1 MMADETK
8 PLAGKVAL
16 ITGSVRRIGR
26 ATALAAARDGAA
38 VVVHA
43 RSSEDE
49 AKATAAEIEALGV
62 PTLVCLADMTDET
75 AVRAMAAKIDARFG
89 RLDVL
94 VNNAGIRAQVPFGEM
109 TLAQWREVTRVILD
123 GTFIMTSACLPVMRK
138 SGQGG
143 CIVNIGGGSAHVG
156 ALHRAH
162 VVTAKAGLVGFTRAL
177 ATELAADGI
186 TVNCI
191 APGRIGGPRSK
202 TAGAAPPDHGGAQE
216 LAKREGRPEDVA
228 AMIRPLWLPT
238 GSYMTGQTLHVDGG
252 RYLSS

>member
-1 MMADETK
+1 MADDTK

-16 ITGSVRRIGR
+16 VTGSVRRIGR

-38 VVVHA
+38 VVIHA
-43 RSSEDE
+43 RDSRDE
-49 AKATAAEIEALGV
+49 ADATAAEVKALGV
-62 PTLVCLADMTDET
+62 DSLVCLADVADEA
-75 AVRAMAAKIDARFG
+75 AVRAMVARIRERFG

-94 VNNAGIRAQVPFGEM
+94 VNNAGIRAQVPFAEM
-109 TLAQWREVTRVILD
+109 TLAQWRAMLTVILD
-123 GTFIMTSACLPVMRK
+123 GAFIVTSACLPLMRA

-143 CIVNIGGGSAHVG
+143 VIVNIGGGSAHVG

-186 TVNCI
+186 TVNCV
-191 APGRIGGPRSK
+191 APGRIGGQRSK
-202 TAGAAPPDHGGAQE
+202 TAGAAPPDHGGAKE

-238 GSYMTGQTLHVDGG
+238 GSYITGQTIHVDGG

>member
-1 MMADETK
+1 MADDSK

-16 ITGSVRRIGR
+16 VTGSVRRIGR

-43 RSSEDE
+43 RDSRDE
-49 AKATAAEIEALGV
+49 AEATAAEITALGADA
-62 PTLVCLADMTDET
+62 LVCLADITDEA
-75 AVRAMAAKIDARFG
+75 AVRGMVAQIRARFG

-109 TLAQWREVTRVILD
+109 TLAQWRGMLAVILD
-123 GTFIMTSACLPVMRK
+123 GAFIVTSACLPLMTA

-143 CIVNIGGGSAHVG
+143 VIVNIGGGSAHVG

-162 VVTAKAGLVGFTRAL
+162 VVTAKAGLVGLTRAL
-177 ATELAADGI
+177 ATELAPLGI
-186 TVNCI
+186 TVNCV
-191 APGRIGGPRSK
+191 APGRIGGQRSK

-216 LAKREGRPEDVA
+216 LARREGRPDDVA

-238 GSYMTGQTLHVDGG
+238 GAYMTGQTLHVDGG

>member
-1 MMADETK
+1 MTDDAK

-16 ITGSVRRIGR
+16 VTGSVRRIGR

-43 RSSEDE
+43 RSSQDE
-49 AKATAAEIEALGV
+49 ADSVAAEIKALGADS
-62 PTLVCLADMTDET
+62 LVCLADMTDEA
-75 AVRAMAAKIDARFG
+75 AVRAMAGRIRERFG

-94 VNNAGIRAQVPFGEM
+94 VNNAGIRAQVPFAEM
-109 TLAQWREVTRVILD
+109 TLAQWREITRVILD
-123 GTFIMTSACLPVMRK
+123 GTFIVTSACLPLMRA

-143 CIVNIGGGSAHVG
+143 VIVNIGGGSAHVG

-162 VVTAKAGLVGFTRAL
+162 VVTAKAGLDGFTRAL
-177 ATELAADGI
+177 ATEISPCGI
-186 TVNCI
+186 TVNCV

-216 LAKREGRPEDVA
+216 LVKREGRPEDVA

-238 GSYMTGQTLHVDGG
+238 GSYVTGQTIHVDGG

>member
-1 MMADETK
+1 MTDETK

-38 VVVHA
+38 VVIHA
-43 RSSEDE
+43 RGSQDE
-49 AKATAAEIEALGV
+49 ADATAAEIRALGAES
-62 PTLVCLADMTDET
+62 LVCLADMTDET
-75 AVRAMAAKIDARFG
+75 AVRAMVGRIRERFG

-123 GTFIMTSACLPVMRK
+123 GTFIVTSACLSLMRQ

-143 CIVNIGGGSAHVG
+143 VIVNIGGGSAHVG

-177 ATELAADGI
+177 ATELAPDGI

-191 APGRIGGPRSK
+191 APGRIGGQRSK

>member
-1 MMADETK
+1 MADDTK

-16 ITGSVRRIGR
+16 VTGSVRRIGR

-38 VVVHA
+38 VVIHA
-43 RSSEDE
+43 RDSRDE
-49 AKATAAEIEALGV
+49 ADATAAEVKALGV
-62 PTLVCLADMTDET
+62 DSLVCLADVTDEA
-75 AVRAMAAKIDARFG
+75 AVRAMVARIRERFG

-94 VNNAGIRAQVPFGEM
+94 VNNAGIRAQVPFAEM
-109 TLAQWREVTRVILD
+109 TLAQWRAMLTVILD
-123 GTFIMTSACLPVMRK
+123 GAFIVTSACLPLMRA

-143 CIVNIGGGSAHVG
+143 VIVNIGGGSAHVG

-177 ATELAADGI
+177 ATELAEDGI
-186 TVNCI
+186 TVNCV
-191 APGRIGGPRSK
+191 APGRIGGQRSK
-202 TAGAAPPDHGGAQE
+202 TAGAAPPDHGGAKE

-238 GSYMTGQTLHVDGG
+238 GSYITGQTIHVDGG

>member
-1 MMADETK
+1 MSDASTK

-16 ITGSVRRIGR
+16 VTGSVRRIGR
-26 ATALAAARDGAA
+26 ATALEAARDGAA
-38 VVVHA
+38 VVIHA
-43 RSSEDE
+43 RNSEDE
-49 AKATAAEIEALGV
+49 ARATAAEIEALGV
-62 PTLVCLADMTDET
+62 PSLVCLADITDEA
-75 AVRAMAAKIDARFG
+75 AVRAMATRIRERFG

-94 VNNAGIRAQVPFGEM
+94 VNNAGIRAQVPFQEM
-109 TLAQWREVTRVILD
+109 TLAQWREITRTILD
-123 GTFIMTSACLPVMRK
+123 GAFLVTSACLPVMLA

-177 ATELAADGI
+177 ATELAPHKI

-216 LAKREGRPEDVA
+216 LVAREGRPEDVA

>member
-1 MMADETK
+1 MADDK
-8 PLAGKVAL
+8 VMDGKVAL
-16 ITGSVRRIGR
+16 VTGSVRRIGR
-26 ATALAAARDGAA
+26 ATALALARDGAA
-38 VVVHA
+38 VVIHA
-43 RSSEDE
+43 RSSADE
-49 AKATAAEIEALGV
+49 ARATAAEIEALGV
-62 PTLVCLADMTDET
+62 PSLVCLADMTDET
-75 AVRAMAAKIDARFG
+75 AVRAMVGRISERFG

-94 VNNAGIRAQVPFGEM
+94 INNAGIRAQVPFGEM
-109 TLAQWREVTRVILD
+109 TLAQWREVTRTVLD
-123 GTFIMTSACLPVMRK
+123 GTFIVTSACLPLMRR

-143 CIVNIGGGSAHVG
+143 TIVNIGGGSAHVG

-177 ATELAADGI
+177 ATELGPDGI

-191 APGRIGGPRSK
+191 APGRIGGARSK

-216 LAKREGRPEDVA
+216 LVKREGRPEDVA

-238 GSYMTGQTLHVDGG
+238 GSYMTGQTIHVDGG

>member
-1 MMADETK
+1 MADDTK

-16 ITGSVRRIGR
+16 VTGSVRRIGR

-38 VVVHA
+38 VVIHA
-43 RSSEDE
+43 RDSRDE
-49 AKATAAEIEALGV
+49 AAATAAEVKALGADS
-62 PTLVCLADMTDET
+62 LVCLADVADEA
-75 AVRAMAAKIDARFG
+75 AVRAMVARIRERFG

-94 VNNAGIRAQVPFGEM
+94 VNNAGIRAQVPFAEM
-109 TLAQWREVTRVILD
+109 TLAQWRGMLAVILD
-123 GTFIMTSACLPVMRK
+123 GAFIVTSACLPLMRA

-143 CIVNIGGGSAHVG
+143 VIVNIGGGSAHVG

-186 TVNCI
+186 TVNCV
-191 APGRIGGPRSK
+191 APGRIGGQRSK
-202 TAGAAPPDHGGAQE
+202 TAGAAPPDHGGAKE

-238 GSYMTGQTLHVDGG
+238 GSYITGQTIHVDGG

>member
-1 MMADETK
+1 MADDK
-8 PLAGKVAL
+8 PMAGKVVL
-16 ITGSVRRIGR
+16 VTGSVRRIGR

-43 RSSEDE
+43 RNTEDE
-49 AKATAAEIEALGV
+49 ARATAAEIEQLGV
-62 PTLVCLADMTDET
+62 QALVCLADITDET
-75 AVRAMAAKIDARFG
+75 AVRAMVAKIRERFG

-94 VNNAGIRAQVPFGEM
+94 VNNAGIRAQVPFAEM
-109 TLAQWREVTRVILD
+109 TLAQWQEITGVILD
-123 GTFIMTSACLPVMRK
+123 GTFIVTSACLPLLK
-138 SGQGG
+138 ASGEGG
-143 CIVNIGGGSAHVG
+143 VIVNIGGGSAHVG

-162 VVTAKAGLVGFTRAL
+162 VVTSKAGLVGLTRAL
-177 ATELAADGI
+177 ATELAPDNI

-191 APGRIGGPRSK
+191 APGRIGGQRSK

-238 GSYMTGQTLHVDGG
+238 GRYMTGQTIHVDGG

>member
-1 MMADETK
+1 MADESK

-16 ITGSVRRIGR
+16 VTGSVRRIGR

-43 RSSEDE
+43 RDSRDE
-49 AKATAAEIEALGV
+49 AEATAAEIKALGV
-62 PTLVCLADMTDET
+62 DALVCLADITDET
-75 AVRAMAAKIDARFG
+75 AVRAMVGKVRERFG

-109 TLAQWREVTRVILD
+109 SLAQWRSMLSVILD
-123 GTFIMTSACLPVMRK
+123 GAFIVTSASLPLMK
-138 SGQGG
+138 ASGQGG
-143 CIVNIGGGSAHVG
+143 VIVNIGGGSAHVG

-177 ATELAADGI
+177 ATELGPLGI
-186 TVNCI
+186 TVNCV
-191 APGRIGGPRSK
+191 APGRIGGQRSK

-216 LAKREGRPEDVA
+216 LFKREGRPEDVA

-238 GSYMTGQTLHVDGG
+238 GAYMTGQTLHVDGG

>member
-1 MMADETK
+1 MADDTK

-16 ITGSVRRIGR
+16 VTGSVRRIGR

-43 RSSEDE
+43 RDSKDE
-49 AKATAAEIEALGV
+49 AAATATEIKALGAD
-62 PTLVCLADMTDET
+62 TLVCLADITDET
-75 AVRAMAAKIDARFG
+75 AVRGMVSTIRERFG

-94 VNNAGIRAQVPFGEM
+94 VNNAGIRAQVPFAEM
-109 TLAQWREVTRVILD
+109 TLAQWRAMLTVILD
-123 GTFIMTSACLPVMRK
+123 GAFLVTSACLPLMK
-138 SGQGG
+138 ASGQGG
-143 CIVNIGGGSAHVG
+143 VIVNIGGGSAHVG

-177 ATELAADGI
+177 ATELAPDGI
-186 TVNCI
+186 TVNCV
-191 APGRIGGPRSK
+191 APGRIGGQRSK
-202 TAGAAPPDHGGAQE
+202 TAGAAPPDHGGAEE
-216 LAKREGRPEDVA
+216 LVTREGRPEDVA

-238 GSYMTGQTLHVDGG
+238 GTYMTGQTLHVDGG